1 MSKAK
6 KIIIYGLMAFLGVL
20 IFTLEVFV
28 FQKPDGVIGLLIA
41 ILTSF
46 SAVFGIIGLC
56 TISAKF
62 RQAFLNFLDIIGWLP
77 FD

>member
-1 MSKAK
+1 MSKTK

-41 ILTSF
+41 ISTSL
-46 SAVFGIIGLC
+46 SAIFGIIGLC
-56 TISAKF
+56 TLSAKF
-62 RQAFLNFLDIIGWLP
+62 RNAFVNFLDIIGWIP